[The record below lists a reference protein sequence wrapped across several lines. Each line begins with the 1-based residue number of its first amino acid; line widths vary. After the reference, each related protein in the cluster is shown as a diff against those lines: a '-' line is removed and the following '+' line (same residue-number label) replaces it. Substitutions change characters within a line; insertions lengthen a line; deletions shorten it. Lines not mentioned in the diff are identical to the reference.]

1 MWMPAT
7 TSPTEDEALML
18 QYGKGDVAAF
28 EELYRR
34 HGISSWRFILRSVKL
49 PALADELVQEVWF
62 SVARQAGSYK
72 PTARFKTWLFT
83 LARHRVVDHFR
94 AAKVHVSIDAA
105 NDDEDSPTLT
115 LTADSG
121 FGPLRRLENRQQA
134 RALLNAI
141 EALPA
146 PQREAFLLQAEGGM
160 EVEDIARITG
170 TSFETAKSRLRY
182 ARKQLRDALKD
193 IA

>member
-1 MWMPAT
+1 M
-7 TSPTEDEALML
+7 
-18 QYGKGDVAAF
+18 AAF

-34 HGISSWRFILRSVKL
+34 HGMSTWRFILRSVKL
-49 PALADELVQEVWF
+49 PSLADELLQEVWF

-72 PTARFKTWLFT
+72 PTARFRTWLFT

-94 AAKVHVSIDAA
+94 VAKVHVSMDAA
-105 NDDEDSPTLT
+105 NDDEDSPALT
-115 LTADSG
+115 LAADSG

-146 PQREAFLLQAEGGM
+146 PQREAFLLQAEAGM

-182 ARKQLRDALKD
+182 ARKQLRDVLKD

>member
-1 MWMPAT
+1 MPVAT
-7 TSPTEDEALML
+7 TTQAEDEALML
-18 QYGKGDVAAF
+18 QYGKGDVTAF
-28 EELYRR
+28 EELYLR
-34 HGISSWRFILRSVKL
+34 HGMSTWRFILRSVKQ
-49 PALADELVQEVWF
+49 PSLADELLQEVWF

-94 AAKVHVSIDAA
+94 VAKVHVSMDAA
-105 NDDEDSPTLT
+105 NDDEDSPALT
-115 LTADSG
+115 LAADSG

-146 PQREAFLLQAEGGM
+146 PQREAFLLQAEAGM

-182 ARKQLRDALKD
+182 ARKQLRDVLKD